1 MPGFQIY
8 LTTLNYPSEPWER
21 VTRLNNFSNAQVT
34 LTRSNVREAKVDINV
49 YDPKLIKAVQKIRD
63 IGRMDPVKDR
73 GIPAYA
79 HMLQIYWGG
88 YLMFWGPITLPSWR
102 YGSRTVTLN
111 AVDPGVRLQ
120 FHQIV
125 SGDKFQAGSKTVR
138 DHNEVGVTADY
149 RGLRELRDVAKN
161 TAGQTAR
168 GVPDIGIAN
177 GTTGSTNS
185 LQVKVRRGLE
195 VMRSMQDIAE
205 AASGKWFEFTPYD
218 DVSGAYCKLDV
229 HNDVAVDRTD
239 QIALGAGCLGH
250 NLVGFDWDPGG
261 KIVTHPHVLS
271 QDTNLVAT
279 IPHLDSSAYRG
290 IYTSWEPIEYNGD
303 QAMLDK
309 YSEIVAGRY
318 GRPIDAVQVTM
329 KQPGELPFGST
340 VPSYLTDF
348 NLGDTIRV
356 ACKAGA
362 MNADLTGRI
371 ESVTV
376 TQKAQDIAVQ
386 ESITLR
392 QPQETA
398 DALGTAGDSDA

>member
-49 YDPKLIKAVQKIRD
+49 YDPKLVKAVQKIRD

-239 QIALGAGCLGH
+239 QIALGAGC
-250 NLVGFDWDPGG
+250 
-261 KIVTHPHVLS
+261 
-271 QDTNLVAT
+271 
-279 IPHLDSSAYRG
+279 
-290 IYTSWEPIEYNGD
+290 
-303 QAMLDK
+303 
-309 YSEIVAGRY
+309 
-318 GRPIDAVQVTM
+318 
-329 KQPGELPFGST
+329 
-340 VPSYLTDF
+340 
-348 NLGDTIRV
+348 
-356 ACKAGA
+356 KAGA